1 MDKKHTPIACIS
13 KAALFAD
20 LSKAMKEK
28 IVPITTHQQYFPKG
42 SLIRQ
47 PLDGKDGMLV
57 IDRGSA
63 KVYNLNE
70 DGKETILGIL
80 NQGDIEGQQNL
91 FKQESNENFIQ
102 ALQDTWICSMNRRD
116 FQNLLKATPELAVTM
131 LNDFGKKLVTI
142 ERDMA
147 IRKSLDAKGRL
158 MARLHDLAKDQGT
171 NYVTLLLKKKDL
183 ASYLGITPETLSRQF
198 KILEKEKKIEVH
210 GKRVKILE

>member
-1 MDKKHTPIACIS
+1 MDKKHSPIACIS

-20 LSKAMKEK
+20 LSKTMKEK

-63 KVYNLNE
+63 KVYNLSE

-91 FKQESNENFIQ
+91 FKKEGNENFIQ

-116 FQNLLKATPELAVTM
+116 FQHLLKSTPELAVTM

-158 MARLHDLAKDQGT
+158 MARLRDLAKDQGT

-198 KILEKEKKIEVH
+198 KTLEKEQKIEVH
-210 GKRVKILE
+210 GKHVKILA